1 MITKKGTSPEA
12 HFRIDTLDGGSYH
25 SCNKSETSASMAED
39 SFNTP
44 LSAEQPDAIIDEI
57 KNGAS
62 VFQTSLNMAK
72 MCMGTGTLALPFAA
86 TEGGLLFNIIGLLLI
101 GMWNYYSANCLLRCM
116 EYTVDCADND
126 EQQCTPTSYGAIES
140 NIESATRRYHS
151 PPPGTTA
158 YGKVAWHASGQK
170 GKMAIIIDFCT
181 NIICVYYLTGLQQ
194 HYFIIQGLMVLD
206 FLMILLF
213 FGLLIAYE
221 GTR

>member
-1 MITKKGTSPEA
+1 MITRKGTSPEG

-25 SCNKSETSASMAED
+25 SCNKSETSASMAEED

-44 LSAEQPDAIIDEI
+44 LSAEQPDATIDEI

-126 EQQCTPTSYGAIES
+126 EQQYTSYGAIET
-140 NIESATRRYHS
+140 NMEESATTRRYHS

-158 YGKVAWHASGQK
+158 YGKVAWHASGYK
-170 GKMAIIIDFCT
+170 GKMAIIIYFCT

-194 HYFIIQGLMVLD
+194 HSFHHSRFDGVGFFNDIA
-206 FLMILLF
+206 ILWTF
-213 FGLLIAYE
+213 DSI
-221 GTR
+221 

>member
-116 EYTVDCADND
+116 EYTIDSADND
-126 EQQCTPTSYGAIES
+126 EQQYTSYGAIET
-140 NIESATRRYHS
+140 NMEESATTRRYHS

-158 YGKVAWHASGQK
+158 YGKVAWHASGHK
-170 GKMAIIIDFCT
+170 GKMAIIIYFCT
-181 NIICVYYLTGLQQ
+181 NIICVYYLTGLRQ
-194 HYFIIQGLMVLD
+194 HSFHHSRFDGVGFFNDIA
-206 FLMILLF
+206 ILWTF
-213 FGLLIAYE
+213 DSI
-221 GTR
+221 

>member
-44 LSAEQPDAIIDEI
+44 LSAEQPDTIIDEI

-116 EYTVDCADND
+116 EYTLDCADND
-126 EQQCTPTSYGAIES
+126 EQQYTSYGAIET
-140 NIESATRRYHS
+140 NMEESATTRRYHS
-151 PPPGTTA
+151 PPPGTTV
-158 YGKVAWHASGQK
+158 YGKVAWHASGHK
-170 GKMAIIIDFCT
+170 GKMAIIIYFCT
-181 NIICVYYLTGLQQ
+181 NIICVYCLTDSQQ
-194 HYFIIQGLMVLD
+194 HSFPHSRFDG
-206 FLMILLF
+206 
-213 FGLLIAYE
+213 FGLFNDIAVL
-221 GTR
+221 RLVDSI

>member
-25 SCNKSETSASMAED
+25 SCNKSETSASMAEED

-44 LSAEQPDAIIDEI
+44 LSAEQPDATIDEI

-101 GMWNYYSANCLLRCM
+101 GIWNYYSANCLLRCM
-116 EYTVDCADND
+116 EYTIDSADND

-140 NIESATRRYHS
+140 NIQESATTRRHHS

-158 YGKVAWHASGQK
+158 YGKVAWHASGYK
-170 GKMAIIIDFCT
+170 GKMAIIIYFCT

-194 HYFIIQGLMVLD
+194 HSFHHSRFDGVGFFNDIA
-206 FLMILLF
+206 ILWTF
-213 FGLLIAYE
+213 DSI
-221 GTR
+221 

>member
-25 SCNKSETSASMAED
+25 SCNKSETSASMAEED

-44 LSAEQPDAIIDEI
+44 LSAEQPDATIDEI

-126 EQQCTPTSYGAIES
+126 EQQYTSYGAIET
-140 NIESATRRYHS
+140 NMEESATTRRYHS

-158 YGKVAWHASGQK
+158 YGKVAWHASGYK
-170 GKMAIIIDFCT
+170 GKMAIIIYFCT

-194 HYFIIQGLMVLD
+194 HSFHHSRFDGVGFFNDIA
-206 FLMILLF
+206 ILWTF
-213 FGLLIAYE
+213 DSI
-221 GTR
+221 